1 MDAKTFSSLSKLTDG
16 NKKMPILY
24 CYFKLIQTHSRVTIN
39 LKKLSESII
48 SIHHHTGWA
57 AKLQAASMART
68 YIQAT
73 AIAQLPAVSF

>member
-39 LKKLSESII
+39 LKKNYQS
-48 SIHHHTGWA
+48 
-57 AKLQAASMART
+57 R
-68 YIQAT
+68 
-73 AIAQLPAVSF
+73 